1 MDKSHIS
8 FGHKSTSVP
17 KAFDQ
22 VCRFTSV
29 NFNKQIHEFSHND
42 FMQFVTRKSFKHTM
56 RNQFN
61 LLPPKYWYSKLY
73 QTDYC
78 NGGVL
83 SDQSPL

>member
-1 MDKSHIS
+1 M
-8 FGHKSTSVP
+8 TSRNLSP
-17 KAFDQ
+17 EQ
-22 VCRFTSV
+22 
-29 NFNKQIHEFSHND
+29 
-42 FMQFVTRKSFKHTM
+42 SFKHTM
-56 RNQFN
+56 GNQFN

>member
-29 NFNKQIHEFSHND
+29 NFNKQIHEFSHNSYNLSPE
-42 FMQFVTRKSFKHTM
+42 KSFKHTM
-56 RNQFN
+56 ENQCN
-61 LLPPKYWYSKLY
+61 LLPPKYWHSKLY